1 MFSRIP
7 RVFVSASIALLFL
20 VFCTTLYLYDDA
32 PVYHATGNAQVSASK
47 TEEHWDQSG
56 QDGAFQDVKIDG
68 PSIATYID
76 PTASSTVSASTST
89 LSTDGSDKT
98 PATSQE
104 YVEKPEQGVEPEKDL
119 GHNPGHSTASRP
131 SGTDCPADVQ
141 FLTRAATEQE
151 LTERVRYTRS
161 CIKPVFS
168 AKVDRDE
175 VVNISEPIFKG
186 ATELDLLDCW
196 DIQLPRC
203 SPVKLTVPNPYTKGN
218 YAHLIFGIATSYER
232 LNDSIPA
239 FTHWLSGTR
248 SKLIASVTDFQEK
261 NRTEMGYLQDEFKA
275 AGIDAVMVK
284 PLNPEF
290 KTSQN
295 HFGVL
300 KDMVEY
306 SGPETQWFAFLD
318 DDTFFPNLK
327 PLSDALAKL
336 DHTKDAYVGT
346 LSEDFSSVR
355 NWGYMAFGGAGAYLS
370 APLAVKLAE
379 KVFEC
384 IEESSFAE
392 GDIIIRECVYTK
404 SKAKLTIMPGLY
416 QQDIEGDASGFFE
429 AGLKPINLHHWKS
442 WFEAPVIA
450 MAKAA
455 DFCGDCFLQRWRFGN
470 DTVLSNG
477 YSIAAYRDGLENV
490 DLTTLEGTFDKFNED
505 FDFSIGPLRKPYSKK
520 RKKSYKL
527 LDAEITRRGDLRQL
541 YVWKGNETLGELDE
555 VVEMIW
561 QK

>member
-7 RVFVSASIALLFL
+7 RVFVSASIALLFF
-20 VFCTTLYLYDDA
+20 VFCTTLYLYHNA
-32 PVYHATGNAQVSASK
+32 PVYHATGNSPVPTSK
-47 TEEHWDQSG
+47 IEEHWDQPS
-56 QDGAFQDVKIDG
+56 QDGVFQDVKGDG
-68 PSIATYID
+68 ASAATDID
-76 PTASSTVSASTST
+76 PAASPTVSASTS
-89 LSTDGSDKT
+89 SDGSDKP
-98 PATSQE
+98 PATGQE
-104 YVEKPEQGVEPEKDL
+104 HVKKPEQGVEPDKDL
-119 GHNPGHSTASRP
+119 GHNPGQSTASRP
-131 SGTDCPADVQ
+131 SGMGCLADVQ
-141 FLTRAATEQE
+141 FLTRAATEQN

-196 DIQLPRC
+196 DIQLPEC
-203 SPVKLTVPNPYTKGN
+203 SPVKLTVPNPYPKGD
-218 YAHLIFGIATSYER
+218 YAHLIFGVATSYER

-239 FTHWLSGTR
+239 FAHWLSGTR
-248 SKLIASVTDFQEK
+248 SKLIASVTDIQEK
-261 NRTEMGYLQDEFKA
+261 NRTEMGYLQDKFQA
-275 AGIDAVMVK
+275 SGIDSVMVK
-284 PLNPEF
+284 PLDPEF

-306 SGPETQWFAFLD
+306 SGPETQWFALLD

-346 LSEDFSSVR
+346 LSEDFSSIR

-384 IEESSFAE
+384 IKESSLSE
-392 GDIIIRECVYTK
+392 GDVITRECVYTK

-416 QQDIEGDASGFFE
+416 QQDIQGDASGFFE
-429 AGLKPINLHHWKS
+429 AGLRPINLHHWKS
-442 WFEAPVIA
+442 WFKAPVTA

-455 DFCGDCFLQRWRFGN
+455 DFCGDCFLQRWRLGN

-477 YSIAAYRDGLENV
+477 YSVARYRDGLDAV
-490 DLTTLEGTFDKFNED
+490 DLTTLEGTFDKLDGD
-505 FDFSIGPLRKPYSKK
+505 FDFSIGPFRKPYPKK

-527 LDAEITRRGDLRQL
+527 LDAEITQRGDLRQL

>member
-1 MFSRIP
+1 MFSRLP

-32 PVYHATGNAQVSASK
+32 LAYHATGNAQVPTSK
-47 TEEHWDQSG
+47 TEEHWDQPG
-56 QDGAFQDVKIDG
+56 QNGAFQDVKG
-68 PSIATYID
+68 EGASVATDID
-76 PTASSTVSASTST
+76 PAASSTVSASTSS
-89 LSTDGSDKT
+89 LSIDVPDKS
-98 PATSQE
+98 PATGQE
-104 YVEKPEQGVEPEKDL
+104 HVEKPEQGVEPDKDL
-119 GHNPGHSTASRP
+119 GHSPGQSTASRP

-141 FLTRAATEQE
+141 FLTRAAAEQE
-151 LTERVRYTRS
+151 LTERVRYMRS
-161 CIKPVFS
+161 CIEPAFS
-168 AKVDRDE
+168 ARVDRDE

-203 SPVKLTVPNPYTKGN
+203 SPVKLTVPNPYPKRD

-239 FTHWLSGTR
+239 FAHWLSGTG
-248 SKLIASVTDFQEK
+248 SKLIASVTDIQEK
-261 NRTEMGYLQDEFKA
+261 NRTEMGYLRDEFQT

-290 KTSQN
+290 KTSEN

-306 SGPETQWFAFLD
+306 SGPETRWFAFLD

-346 LSEDFSSVR
+346 LSEDFSAIR

-370 APLAVKLAE
+370 APLAGKLAG

-384 IEESSFAE
+384 IKESSLAE
-392 GDIIIRECVYTK
+392 GDVIIRECVYTK

-416 QQDIEGDASGFFE
+416 QQDIQGDASGFFE
-429 AGLKPINLHHWKS
+429 AGLRPINLHHWKS

-477 YSIAAYRDGLENV
+477 YSIARYRDGLETV
-490 DLTTLEGTFDKFNED
+490 DLTTLEGTFDKFNGD

-527 LDAEITRRGDLRQL
+527 LDAEITQRGDLRQL

-555 VVEMIW
+555 IVEMIW